1 MPSSNR
7 YQPIPSS
14 SPSPSPSSPTPRSS
28 ERRGDALPDYF
39 SANKGLFF
47 MMLSA
52 STLLLFLGLGL
63 PYTIGQ
69 SEQRQVTLSATQS
82 TSLAAASIA
91 SSSVDPATSK
101 SAAAAAVTS
110 LSTSTSISQIT
121 SLNASASFAA
131 SVNSTSTFLAPNATS
146 TSTPPSNNSTNST
159 SPYPYLNLTYISNP
173 VSAPINR
180 SYYNPSSKWDEAHR
194 KALRYLANWTVEE
207 KVQLT
212 TGMGWEQGRC
222 LGNIAPIPSRNFSG
236 LCLMDSPLG
245 IRLTDFNSAFP
256 AGVNVASTFDKD
268 LMYARGYAMGQEF
281 KGKGAHI
288 ALGPMTNMYRVPAGG
303 RNWEGFGG
311 DPYLSGWATQM
322 TIWGIQDAGV
332 QATVKHYIGNEQER
346 NRTTS
351 DSQIADRTMREIYSH
366 PFLKAVQADVASVM
380 CSYNLMNGSWAC
392 QNSEMLN
399 GILKEDF
406 GFRGYVMSDWNA
418 QHSGVLSAN
427 SGLDMTMPGDIEQKS
442 LTSYWGRNLTES
454 INNGSVPVDRLD
466 DMAQRIMASY
476 FLLGQDQGYPE
487 VNFDSARPRAEAN
500 NSHVDVRDDHWK
512 VIQHIGAASTVLLKN
527 VNNTLPLKSPRSM
540 TLIGSDLGPSYK
552 GPNGYSD
559 RGGDE
564 GTLAMGWGSGTCNF
578 PYLVD
583 PLQAISLQA
592 RKDGTTLDWWFNDFD
607 TDSAKYWATGYDV
620 ALVGINSDSGEAY
633 ITVDGNEGDRNNISA
648 WHNGSEL
655 VQAVASVNNKTVVIV
670 HSVGP
675 IDMEDWIDH
684 PNVTAVLWAGL
695 PGQESGNALVDI
707 LYGSYNPSGRLPYT
721 IAKKQDDYPANIDY
735 VNTDVPEHPAVEY
748 KEQLNIDYR
757 HFLSKNITPR
767 YEFGYGL
774 SYTTF
779 EYSGLDMWDNGDWNK
794 RDSEDE
800 DDFEDEDD
808 DESTTTPTTIT
819 TAATN
824 TTGSNTSNNGTLGDS
839 GSGSTRS
846 TNSTGKLGSFTRE
859 SLHRTRWTLSV
870 DVTNSGGLF
879 GCDIPQLYLAYPPE
893 AGEPPK
899 VLRDFN
905 RVQLSPGE
913 TKNVRFELSRYD
925 VSIWDVVKQ
934 KWVVPKG
941 TFGIEVGRSSM
952 DEKSVKI
959 DWCFRGCS

>member
-1 MPSSNR
+1 MPSSYR
-7 YQPIPSS
+7 YQPIPPSPF
-14 SPSPSPSSPTPRSS
+14 SPSLQSSTPRSARS
-28 ERRGDALPDYF
+28 RNLAFTCSRFRPKFLI
-39 SANKGLFF
+39 
-47 MMLSA
+47 MLGA
-52 STLLLFLGLGL
+52 STILLLLGLGV
-63 PYTIGQ
+63 PYTIGHFA
-69 SEQRQVTLSATQS
+69 ERQDLSNSTNLISLASAS
-82 TSLAAASIA
+82 TSNDHANIPSTTTHSDSAITSSIA
-91 SSSVDPATSK
+91 LNTSTF
-101 SAAAAAVTS
+101 SGAN
-110 LSTSTSISQIT
+110 STSTSVAPI
-121 SLNASASFAA
+121 AS
-131 SVNSTSTFLAPNATS
+131 STSSAPSKGPSGNAT
-146 TSTPPSNNSTNST
+146 TYYPP
-159 SPYPYLNLTYISNP
+159 LNLTYISNP

-180 SYYNPSSKWDEAHR
+180 SYYNPSSKWNEAHK
-194 KALRYLANWTVEE
+194 KASRYLSNWTIEE
-207 KVQLT
+207 KVLLT

-245 IRLTDFNSAFP
+245 IRLTDYNSAFP

-268 LMYARGYAMGQEF
+268 LMYARGFAMGQEF

-322 TIWGIQDAGV
+322 TVWGIQDAGV

-351 DSQIADRTMREIYSH
+351 DSQFTDRTMREIYSH

-380 CSYNLMNGSWAC
+380 CSYNLVNGSWAC

-442 LTSYWGRNLTES
+442 LTSYWGLNLTES
-454 INNGSVPVDRLD
+454 INNGSVPIDRLD
-466 DMAQRIMASY
+466 DMAQRIMAAY
-476 FLLGQDQGYPE
+476 FLLGQDQGYSE
-487 VNFDSARPRAEAN
+487 VNFDSARPLAEAN
-500 NSHVDVRDDHWK
+500 NSHVDVRDEHWK

-527 VNNTLPLKSPRSM
+527 INNTLPLKSPRKM

-583 PLQAISLQA
+583 PLQAIAHQA

-607 TDSAKYWATGYDV
+607 VDSAKYWATGYDV
-620 ALVGINSDSGEAY
+620 ALVGINSDSGEGY

-655 VQAVASVNNKTVVIV
+655 VQAVASVNNNTVVIV

-695 PGQESGNALVDI
+695 PGQESGNSLVDV
-707 LYGSYNPSGRLPYT
+707 LYGWYNPSGRLPYT
-721 IAKKQDDYPANIDY
+721 IAKKLEDYPAELVYVDTNI
-735 VNTDVPEHPAVEY
+735 PEHPVVEY
-748 KEQLNIDYR
+748 KEELNIDYR
-757 HFLSKNITPR
+757 HFLSKNVTPR

-779 EYSGLDMWDNGDWNK
+779 EYNGLDMWDNEAWNE
-794 RDSEDE
+794 RDLQG
-800 DDFEDEDD
+800 EDD
-808 DESTTTPTTIT
+808 DILEE
-819 TAATN
+819 
-824 TTGSNTSNNGTLGDS
+824 
-839 GSGSTRS
+839 
-846 TNSTGKLGSFTRE
+846 KL
-859 SLHRTRWTLSV
+859 HKTRWTISV
-870 DVTNSGGLF
+870 DVTNTGDVF

-905 RVQLSPGE
+905 RVQLAPAE
-913 TKNVRFELSRYD
+913 TKNVQFELSKYD
-925 VSIWDVVKQ
+925 ISIWDVVKQ
-934 KWVVPKG
+934 KWVIPNG
-941 TFGIEVGRSSM
+941 NFGIEVGRSSM
-952 DEKSVKI
+952 DQKSVML
-959 DWCFRGCS
+959 DWCFEGCN